1 MTTYCL
7 LLVVRQIEGWRR
19 SLGSAMLRVAVPLA
33 LTVAVGLLAD
43 ASSRLLG
50 GFSGIRVYFAMGP
63 GLLDSFQSKVVLIA
77 ASSWVIGKV

>member
-1 MTTYCL
+1 M
-7 LLVVRQIEGWRR
+7 VGRIEGWGGL
-19 SLGSAMLRVAVPLA
+19 LGSAMLRVAVPLA

-63 GLLDSFQSKVVLIA
+63 GLLDGFQSKVVLIA
-77 ASSWVIGKV
+77 ARSWITGKV

>member
-1 MTTYCL
+1 MYDNL
-7 LLVVRQIEGWRR
+7 SLVVRQIEGWRR
-19 SLGSAMLRVAVPLA
+19 SLGSVMLRVVAALA

-63 GLLDSFQSKVVLIA
+63 GLLDGFQSKVVLIA